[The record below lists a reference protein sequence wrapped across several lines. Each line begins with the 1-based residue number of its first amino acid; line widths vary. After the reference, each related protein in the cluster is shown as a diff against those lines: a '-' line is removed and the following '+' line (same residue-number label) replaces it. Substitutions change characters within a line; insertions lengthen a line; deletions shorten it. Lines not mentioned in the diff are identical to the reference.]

1 MNLLGCALTLFL
13 FVVPIVNGNVIGL
26 DFGSD
31 SMKVAIVQP
40 GTPLEIVSNFQ
51 SKRKTPTMISF
62 YKGERLLGSDA
73 NAIMGRK
80 PDLTFAK
87 VNRMLGRA
95 INHPLVDE
103 ITKKQ
108 YFPYNIYTNDTS
120 NATCL
125 KVEDTYYSPEELI
138 AMMMQ
143 HAKDMTT
150 NFGGHVI
157 KDCVITV
164 PSSFTQHERTALYT
178 AAEIADLRVL
188 TLIEENT
195 AAALHYGIDRAHTYD
210 TPNTVIYYNM
220 GANSVQV
227 SIVTYS
233 SYVVKEGGKNKTIG
247 QLEVVGKAWD
257 DSLGGFHFDVKLA
270 ELLANKFNAIWNKK
284 NHKGDVKLFSRPMT
298 RLRLEATKVKEVL
311 SANNA
316 YPIKAEQ
323 LHDNIDL
330 ITDVTRLEF
339 EDACDDLFSRLTV
352 PIDKALAMANLSL
365 ANIQAV
371 ELLGGGLR
379 IPKVKKIL
387 DDYFKPSNLELGQ
400 HLNGDDAMA
409 LGAAF
414 RAANLST
421 AFRVRKVG
429 LTDLTPFGVSI
440 RLNTLPSDG
449 VANNGFFGLF
459 KGKIESVNENDK
471 DVWQKE
477 TSLYE
482 AFSSVPSKAKVVAFP
497 YDKDIL
503 CRLEYSNDQ
512 QLPIGTDNLI
522 AVYNITGIE
531 SFAKESESKGLGTPK
546 VHLSF
551 LLDGN
556 GIVSLTKAEV
566 TVELP
571 LEPEIIE
578 DQIDVN
584 ATVEANKSQE
594 GVDTDKDQN
603 TGSNNDTVES
613 GGSNSDAS
621 TESTNSNNDKESKSK
636 KVKKDKKKKD
646 NILRRTLTVVENLDA
661 TNPTHWSPSMIQ
673 ESKSRLRILQ
683 LADDARKAKEA
694 AMNELETYI
703 YHVKNKLNDDENSL
717 KVVST
722 EEQRTNVLTI
732 ASQLADWLDEEG
744 NKATVKEFK
753 SKQNELK
760 LQAEPIFKRYSEIKD
775 RSTAVN
781 NGSISFI
788 FIACI
793 NILT

>member
-1 MNLLGCALTLFL
+1 MLLVYVLLS
-13 FVVPIVNGNVIGL
+13 VVILLVHTVSGNVIGL

-80 PDLTFAK
+80 PDLTLAK

-95 INHPLVDE
+95 VSHPLVDE

-108 YFPYNIYTNDTS
+108 YFPYSIYTNETS

-125 KVEDTYYSPEELI
+125 KVDDTYYSPEELI

-150 NFGGHVI
+150 NFGGHII

-188 TLIEENT
+188 SLVEENT
-195 AAALHYGIDRAHTYD
+195 AAALHYGIDRAHTYE

-284 NHKGDVKLFSRPMT
+284 SNKGDVKLFSRPMT

-330 ITDVTRLEF
+330 ITDITRLEF
-339 EDACDDLFSRLTV
+339 ENACDDLFARLTV

-387 DDYFKPSNLELGQ
+387 DDYFKSSDLELGQ

-449 VANNGFFGLF
+449 LSGTGFFGLF
-459 KGKIESVNENDK
+459 KGKSESVNENDK
-471 DVWQKE
+471 EVWQKE

-482 AFSSVPSKAKVVAFP
+482 AFSTVPSKAKVVAFP

-512 QLPIGTDNLI
+512 QLPIGTDKLI

-551 LLDGN
+551 ILDGN

-571 LEPEIIE
+571 SEPEDE
-578 DQIDVN
+578 IDVN
-584 ATVEANKSQE
+584 VTYSNTVDANKTEEVELNRNQNI
-594 GVDTDKDQN
+594 TD
-603 TGSNNDTVES
+603 SNNDTVES
-613 GGSNSDAS
+613 SSSNTN
-621 TESTNSNNDKESKSK
+621 TESTSNDSKDSKSK
-636 KVKKDKKKKD
+636 KEKKKDKKKKD
-646 NILRRTLTVVENLDA
+646 NMLRKTLTVDENLDA
-661 TNPTHWSPSMIQ
+661 TIPNHWSATMIQ

-703 YHVKNKLNDDENSL
+703 YHVKNRINDDENAL
-717 KVVST
+717 KVIST
-722 EEQRTNVLTI
+722 EEQRADVLNT
-732 ASQLADWLDEEG
+732 ANQLADWLDEEG
-744 NKATVKEFK
+744 NKADVNQFK
-753 SKQNELK
+753 SKLKELK
-760 LQAEPIFKRYSEIKD
+760 LQAELIFKRYSEIKD

-781 NGSISFI
+781 NG
-788 FIACI
+788 
-793 NILT
+793 

>member
-1 MNLLGCALTLFL
+1 MKLLVYLSLS
-13 FVVPIVNGNVIGL
+13 IVLLVIYTVSGNVIGL

-87 VNRMLGRA
+87 VNRMLGRVVS
-95 INHPLVDE
+95 HPLVDE
-103 ITKKQ
+103 IIKKQ
-108 YFPYNIYTNDTS
+108 YFPYNIYVNETS
-120 NATCL
+120 NAMCL
-125 KVEDTYYSPEELI
+125 TVEDTYYSPEELI

-188 TLIEENT
+188 SLVEENT
-195 AAALHYGIDRAHTYD
+195 AAALHYGIDRAHTYE
-210 TPNTVIYYNM
+210 TPNTVVYYNM

-233 SYVVKEGGKNKTIG
+233 SYIIKEGGKNKTIG

-284 NHKGDVKLFSRPMT
+284 SHKGDVKLFSRPMT

-330 ITDVTRLEF
+330 ITDITRLEF
-339 EDACDDLFSRLTV
+339 ENACDELFARLTA

-387 DDYFKPSNLELGQ
+387 DDYFKSSNLELGQ

-440 RLNTLPSDG
+440 RLNTLPSDELS
-449 VANNGFFGLF
+449 NTGFFGLF
-459 KGKIESVNENDK
+459 KGKHESINENDK
-471 DVWQKE
+471 EVWQKE
-477 TSLYE
+477 TSLYD
-482 AFSSVPSKAKVVAFP
+482 AFSTVPSKAKVVAFP

-512 QLPIGTDNLI
+512 QLPIGTEKLI

-551 LLDGN
+551 VLDGN

-571 LEPEIIE
+571 AESE
-578 DQIDVN
+578 DEIDVN
-584 ATVEANKSQE
+584 ATNINTTEANKTEEIELISN
-594 GVDTDKDQN
+594 QN
-603 TGSNNDTVES
+603 ITGSNNDNAE
-613 GGSNSDAS
+613 SNSSDTS
-621 TESTNSNNDKESKSK
+621 TESTSNDSKESKSK
-636 KVKKDKKKKD
+636 KEKKKDKKKKD
-646 NILRRTLTVVENLDA
+646 NILRKVLTVDENLDA
-661 TNPTHWSPSMIQ
+661 TVPNHWSASMIQ

-683 LADDARKAKEA
+683 FADDARKAKEA

-703 YHVKNKLNDDENSL
+703 YHAKNRINDDENAL
-717 KVVST
+717 KVIST
-722 EEQRTNVLTI
+722 EEQRADVLNT
-732 ASQLADWLDEEG
+732 ANQLVDWLDEVG
-744 NKATVKEFK
+744 NKADVNQFK
-753 SKQNELK
+753 SKLKELK
-760 LQAEPIFKRYSEIKD
+760 LQAEPLFKRYSEIKD
-775 RSTAVN
+775 RSTAVT
-781 NGSISFI
+781 NG
-788 FIACI
+788 
-793 NILT
+793 